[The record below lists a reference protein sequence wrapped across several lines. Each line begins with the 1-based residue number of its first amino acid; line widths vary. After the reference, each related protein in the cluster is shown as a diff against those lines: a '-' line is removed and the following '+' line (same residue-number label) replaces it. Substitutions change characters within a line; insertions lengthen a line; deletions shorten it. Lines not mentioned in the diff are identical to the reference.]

1 MVKRVEKPNVLIFF
15 TDQQRWDTTGV
26 HGNPLELTPNFDRMA
41 LRGTHLY
48 YAFTCQPVCG
58 PARAA
63 LQTGCYATS
72 VGCYRNGIP
81 LPKDA
86 VTLARC
92 FREAGYDAAYI
103 GKWHLASKDPVPQ
116 EERGGYGYWL
126 ASNVLEFSSDPY
138 RTIVYDGEGKP
149 VLLPGYR
156 VNALTDAAIRY
167 IDAHQERPFFLFL
180 SFLEPHHQNR
190 EDSYPAPEGYAE
202 RYVGRWM
209 PPDLAALGGSV
220 HQHLAGYYGMV
231 RRLDE
236 AFGFLLDALR
246 SLRLLDRTIVL
257 YTSDHGCHFKTRN
270 TEYKRSC
277 HEGSIRVPAALQGPG
292 FDSGG
297 QVRQLVSLVDIPPAL
312 LEAAGIPIPHQ
323 MQGHSFLRLT
333 RGDWEAWPDEVFMQ
347 ISEWQVGRAVRTKRW
362 KYGVIAPHKNP
373 WTDPNSD
380 TYWEAY
386 LYDLHVDPYELT
398 NLIGYASHKRVTEI
412 MRERL
417 LRRIELAEG
426 EKPTIVPSPER
437 SSGQRTVLE
446 EEAWE

>member
-1 MVKRVEKPNVLIFF
+1 MVKSSAPPNVIIFF

-26 HGNPLELTPNFDRMA
+26 HGNPLDLTPNFDRMA
-41 LRGTHLY
+41 QRGTHLY

-63 LQTGCYATS
+63 LQTGCYATQ
-72 VGCYRNGIP
+72 VGCFRNGIP
-81 LPKDA
+81 LPPDA
-86 VTLARC
+86 ITMARC
-92 FREAGYDAAYI
+92 FREAGYDTAYI
-103 GKWHLASKDPVPQ
+103 GKWHLASRDPVP
-116 EERGGYGYWL
+116 ETERGGYDYWL

-138 RTIVYDGEGKP
+138 RTVVYDNEGNA

-156 VNALTDAAIRY
+156 VNALMDAAIRY
-167 IDAHQERPFFLFL
+167 IASHQERPFLLFL

-190 EDSYPAPEGYAE
+190 LDSYPAPEGYAE
-202 RYVGRWM
+202 RYIGRWM

-231 RRLDE
+231 KRLDE
-236 AFGFLLDALR
+236 AFGLLLDVLR

-292 FDSGG
+292 FDGGG
-297 QVRQLVSLVDIPPAL
+297 QIRQLVSLVDIPPTL
-312 LEAAGIPIPHQ
+312 LEAAGLPIPET
-323 MQGHSFLRLT
+323 MQGRSFLRLT
-333 RGDWEAWPDEVFMQ
+333 RGEKEGWPEEVFLQ
-347 ISEWQVGRAVRTKRW
+347 ISEWQVGRAVRTRRW
-362 KYGVIAPHKNP
+362 KYGVFAPHKDP
-373 WTDPNSD
+373 WQDSHSD

-386 LYDLHVDPYELT
+386 LYDLELDPYELT
-398 NLIGYASHKRVTEI
+398 NRIECASHARVAEV

-417 LRRIELAEG
+417 LRRIQEVEG
-426 EKPTIVPSPER
+426 EKPTIVPAKRVP
-437 SSGQRTVLE
+437 SGQLSLSV
-446 EEAWE
+446 EEAWQ